1 MGKYSDFPSQ
11 TPYVRPRSAIYSP
24 KRDYEHLVTF
34 IWEYSQVLPRYFP
47 IFDLGKDGEEGMS
60 LNVPFILS
68 KIVVRLAC
76 IADPNIKSPILRAGR
91 GPYINSHIK
100 LFLVSMHES
109 TSGQPRP
116 QGAFSKPGK
125 SALGTRSRHRVSLAC
140 VAGDTKKTFILKC
153 CDSLITVVF
162 SFYIALVVLFF
173 VSTVWSLDR
182 NVRARMPS
190 AVHVNS

>member
-1 MGKYSDFPSQ
+1 M
-11 TPYVRPRSAIYSP
+11 
-24 KRDYEHLVTF
+24 VTF
-34 IWEYSQVLPRYFP
+34 IPNTLCETKIYNLHPKARLRAPCHFYMGVLPGSTPFSHLW
-47 IFDLGKDGEEGMS
+47 FGERWGEGVS

-68 KIVVRLAC
+68 KIVVTLAC

-91 GPYINSHIK
+91 GPYINSHTK

-125 SALGTRSRHRVSLAC
+125 SALETRSRHRVSLAC

-162 SFYIALVVLFF
+162 FFYIALVVLFF

-182 NVRARMPS
+182 NVRPRMPS
-190 AVHVNS
+190 AVHVAE

>member
-1 MGKYSDFPSQ
+1 MGVPLRKRAIFPS
-11 TPYVRPRSAIYSP
+11 
-24 KRDYEHLVTF
+24 L
-34 IWEYSQVLPRYFP
+34 IW
-47 IFDLGKDGEEGMS
+47 GKDGEEGVG

-68 KIVVRLAC
+68 KIVVKLAC

-91 GPYINSHIK
+91 GPYINSHMK

-140 VAGDTKKTFILKC
+140 ACVAGDTKKTFILTC

-162 SFYIALVVLFF
+162 FFYIALVVLFF
-173 VSTVWSLDR
+173 VSTVWSLIR
-182 NVRARMPS
+182 NVRTRMPS
-190 AVHVNS
+190 AVHVTE